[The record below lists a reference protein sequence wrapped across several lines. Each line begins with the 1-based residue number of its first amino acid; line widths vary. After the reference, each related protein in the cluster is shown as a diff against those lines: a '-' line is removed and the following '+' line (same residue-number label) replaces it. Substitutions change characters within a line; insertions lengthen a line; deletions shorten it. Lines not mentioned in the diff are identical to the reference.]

1 MILENKSYITNGY
14 SNFALDSAIDLTGY
28 KYLKS
33 EVQLITADDADKKQI
48 LLQFFNSAWKS
59 IGNAKTIS
67 VSSTIYTEIL
77 EPAEG
82 PRDLM
87 HIQPV
92 VQDTSNDYAA
102 LSNIQIMIKKITA
115 TNTKE

>member
-1 MILENKSYITNGY
+1 M
-14 SNFALDSAIDLTGY
+14 TGY

-33 EVQLITADDADKKQI
+33 EVQLITAEDADKKQI

-59 IGNAKTIS
+59 IGDAKTIS
-67 VSSTIYTEIL
+67 VSATIYTEIS
-77 EPAEG
+77 EPEEG
-82 PRDLM
+82 PRNLM

-92 VQDTSNDYAA
+92 VQDSSNAYAA
-102 LSNIQIMIKKITA
+102 LDNIQIKIKKITA